1 MVNKKLFL
9 FEFEFIFDYSGV
21 KMIEGCS
28 IKEILAEK
36 YRAGQY
42 DRVTSVVTSQGDIK
56 CDVFINCTG
65 MV

>member
-1 MVNKKLFL
+1 
-9 FEFEFIFDYSGV
+9 
-21 KMIEGCS
+21 MIEGCS